1 MFFLTKSH
9 FNKNMKE
16 IELFKIEQEF
26 LKRQDKLLSVIRLND
41 LELNPTLFEEHVKL
55 VEEYVYMDISSISR
69 GDSFDIKEYIVKL
82 REGYFIYFSRRP
94 NESRYTIKVFFGSD
108 KKYSDIM
115 YQINRLNNI
124 KK

>member
-1 MFFLTKSH
+1 
-9 FNKNMKE
+9 MKE